1 MTYTTLLFDADDTL
15 FDFKASESAALKETF
30 EAFGIP
36 YTPENRTAYETINSA
51 LWAALESGT
60 ITQERIKV
68 ERFSKLLDQVGV
80 AQSAEDMAAAYIE
93 ALGRQSI
100 LLDGAEALVAKL
112 SKTHRLAIVTNGL
125 TKVQE
130 NRIAKS
136 IIAGYF
142 DAIVISESIGFS
154 KPDPAI
160 FEATFR
166 QLGISDF
173 KRVLMIGDSL
183 TSDIKG
189 AHNAGLHSVWFN
201 PQGLPNTSDVHPTYE
216 VRNFEALETVVCG

>member
-15 FDFKASESAALKETF
+15 FDFKASERAALKEIF

-36 YTPENRTAYETINSA
+36 YTPENRAVYETINSA
-51 LWAALESGT
+51 LWAALEKGT

-68 ERFSKLLDQVGV
+68 ERFSKLLDRVGV
-80 AQSAEDMAAAYIE
+80 AQSAEDMATAYIE

-142 DAIVISESIGFS
+142 DAIVISETIGVS

-189 AHNAGLHSVWFN
+189 AHNAGLDSVWFN
-201 PQGLPNTSDVHPTYE
+201 PQGLPNTSGVHPTYE
-216 VRNFEALETVVCG
+216 VRNFEALATVVCG

>member
-15 FDFKASESAALKETF
+15 FDFKASERAALKETF
-30 EAFGIP
+30 EAFGVP
-36 YTPENRTAYETINSA
+36 YTPENRAVYETINSA
-51 LWAALESGT
+51 LWAALEKGT

-80 AQSAEDMAAAYIE
+80 AQSAEDMATAYIE

-142 DAIVISESIGFS
+142 DAIVISETIGVS

-189 AHNAGLHSVWFN
+189 AHNAGLDSVWFN
-201 PQGLPNTSDVHPTYE
+201 PQGLPNTSGIQPTHE
-216 VRNFEALETVVCG
+216 VRDFEALATVVCG